1 MNVIKLLLGVLV
13 LTTLFWSCT
22 KKEKAPDSYL
32 KSFVEEFFKTEI
44 KKEDLIEKTSGRL
57 KVSIESMTD
66 DEFKSFSNPSTLVAN
81 SFEILS
87 SACQEESCYLTY
99 RLSYKTKSPDS
110 QGEWSTQVKKIAHL
124 QKFDKDW
131 KVEDIEN
138 IKTFHETAQP
148 LEVTP

>member
-1 MNVIKLLLGVLV
+1 MNTIKLILRVWFV
-13 LTTLFWSCT
+13 TTLFAACS
-22 KKEKAPDSYL
+22 KKEKAPDGYL
-32 KSFVEEFFKTEI
+32 KLFVEEFFKPEI
-44 KKEDLIEKTSGRL
+44 KKDDLLEKTSGRL

-66 DEFKSFSNPSTLVAN
+66 EEFKSFSNPSTLVAN

-87 SACQEESCYLTY
+87 SACQAESCYLTY
-99 RLSYKTKSPDS
+99 RLSYKTKSPDT

-124 QKFDKDW
+124 QKVDEDW

-138 IKTFHETAQP
+138 IKTFYETAQP